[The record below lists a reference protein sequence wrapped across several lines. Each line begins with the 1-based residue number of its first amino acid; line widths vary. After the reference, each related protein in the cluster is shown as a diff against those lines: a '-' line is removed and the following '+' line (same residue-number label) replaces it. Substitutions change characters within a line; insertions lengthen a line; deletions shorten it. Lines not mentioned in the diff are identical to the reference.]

1 MHTQQKMQSTKVQQ
15 PWLWF
20 ARVSVSITKSVCGH
34 LTWLSHV
41 THCTQCLM
49 RKNVHYMH
57 RLPMPF
63 GWQKRLIRY
72 RLCVK
77 NAVSTCH
84 VACRYRQ
91 VAVAQLLFWFYFGD
105 SLFYKASDL
114 CRLATAT
121 SFIVNMFTTYV
132 QYDLHEMRLV
142 WHEFTCVL
150 WSYYHVYP
158 HTWLLLHKR
167 LNLVMFVDEHM

>member
-1 MHTQQKMQSTKVQQ
+1 MPCKHMPLCLCYFQPASYTIFKIKDISNRSPHHYNMHTQQKMQSTKVQQ

-57 RLPMPF
+57 RLPMSF
-63 GWQKRLIRY
+63 GWQKRLIWY

-77 NAVSTCH
+77 KAVSTCH
-84 VACRYRQ
+84 VACSYRQ

-105 SLFYKASDL
+105 SLFYEASDL

-121 SFIVNMFTTYV
+121 SFIVNMFTT
-132 QYDLHEMRLV
+132 
-142 WHEFTCVL
+142 
-150 WSYYHVYP
+150 
-158 HTWLLLHKR
+158 
-167 LNLVMFVDEHM
+167 